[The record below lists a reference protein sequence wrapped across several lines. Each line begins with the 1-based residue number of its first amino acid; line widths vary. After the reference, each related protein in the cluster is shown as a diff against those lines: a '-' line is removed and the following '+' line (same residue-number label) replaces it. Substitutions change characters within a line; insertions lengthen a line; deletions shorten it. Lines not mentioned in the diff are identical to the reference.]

1 VTQAGE
7 TDTFGDDE
15 IHDLVYGVI
24 RSNSMELTELFHYID
39 ANQTAFIARAVA
51 DRLRGHAVLG
61 DGTVHRIVDETQT
74 KEGLVPVGDE
84 CVWPQPRKETT

>member
-1 VTQAGE
+1 M

-15 IHDLVYGVI
+15 IHDLVYGAI
-24 RSNSMELTELFHYID
+24 RSNTIELTELFHYID

-51 DRLRGHAVLG
+51 DRLRGMAVLD
-61 DGTVHRIVDETQT
+61 DGTVHRIAPLLADGVEKQV
-74 KEGLVPVGDE
+74 GLVPAGDE